1 MALVCVEDFEKKA
14 EAHLEKNALDYYR
27 SGAGEQFT
35 LGLNRE
41 AFRRLRLRPRCLRD
55 VSRLDIS
62 CEIFGERMK
71 WPLGIA
77 PTAMQKMAHPD
88 GEVGNARAAGKA
100 GSIFILSTLS
110 TTSLEDLAVG
120 APETIKWF
128 QLYIYKDRTITEKLV
143 RRAEKANFRALV
155 LTIDAPIFGH
165 RRADVRNNF
174 SLPSHLTLANFQG
187 IKATGVASANMGAS
201 GINEYV
207 SSQFDPTI
215 SWKDIAWL
223 KSITHLPIVVKGVL
237 TAEDAVLARE
247 FGCAGVIVSNHGARQ
262 IDTVPASIE
271 ALPEVVRAV
280 GDDLVVM
287 LDGGIIQ
294 GNDIFKA
301 LALGAKTVFVGR
313 PAVWGLA
320 YNGQKGVEEMLS
332 ILRKDF
338 EITMALI
345 GSQTLKDIQPSMVVH
360 ESQYAKL

>member
-110 TTSLEDLAVG
+110 TTSLEDLAAG

-128 QLYIYKDRTITEKLV
+128 QLYIYKDRWAI
-143 RRAEKANFRALV
+143 
-155 LTIDAPIFGH
+155 
-165 RRADVRNNF
+165 
-174 SLPSHLTLANFQG
+174 
-187 IKATGVASANMGAS
+187 
-201 GINEYV
+201 
-207 SSQFDPTI
+207 
-215 SWKDIAWL
+215 
-223 KSITHLPIVVKGVL
+223 
-237 TAEDAVLARE
+237 
-247 FGCAGVIVSNHGARQ
+247 
-262 IDTVPASIE
+262 
-271 ALPEVVRAV
+271 
-280 GDDLVVM
+280 
-287 LDGGIIQ
+287 
-294 GNDIFKA
+294 
-301 LALGAKTVFVGR
+301 
-313 PAVWGLA
+313 
-320 YNGQKGVEEMLS
+320 
-332 ILRKDF
+332 
-338 EITMALI
+338 
-345 GSQTLKDIQPSMVVH
+345 
-360 ESQYAKL
+360 

>member
-1 MALVCVEDFEKKA
+1 MVLVCVEDFEKKA
-14 EAHLEKNALDYYR
+14 AGQLEKNALDYYR

-55 VSRLDIS
+55 VSRLDIG
-62 CEIFGERMK
+62 CQIFGEQMK

-120 APETIKWF
+120 APDTIKWF

-143 RRAEKANFRALV
+143 RRAEKANFKALV

-187 IKATGVASANMGAS
+187 VKATGVGNATMGAS
-201 GINEYV
+201 GINQYV

-215 SWKDIAWL
+215 TWKDIAWL
-223 KSITHLPIVVKGVL
+223 KGITNLPIVVKGVL

-247 FGCAGVIVSNHGARQ
+247 FGCAGLIVSNHGARQ

-271 ALPEVVRAV
+271 ALPEIVRAV
-280 GDDLVVM
+280 GEDLVVM
-287 LDGGIIQ
+287 LDGGIMQ

-332 ILRKDF
+332 VLRKDF
-338 EITMALI
+338 EITMSLI
-345 GSQTLKDIQPSMVVH
+345 GCQTLKDITPSMVVH
-360 ESQYAKL
+360 ERQYAKL